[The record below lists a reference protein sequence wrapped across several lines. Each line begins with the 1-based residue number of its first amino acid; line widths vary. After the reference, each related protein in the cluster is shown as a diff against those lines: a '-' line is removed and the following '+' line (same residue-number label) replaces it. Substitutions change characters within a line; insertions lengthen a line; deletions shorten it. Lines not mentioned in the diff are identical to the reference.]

1 MSGAGGCVCTA
12 NNLFILI
19 LIEMLILFPSFPRQ
33 KTFDQKYIMITPF
46 QIKLILS
53 ET

>member
-1 MSGAGGCVCTA
+1 MSGAGGCVCTT
-12 NNLFILI
+12 NNLFILV
-19 LIEMLILFPSFPRQ
+19 LIEMLIPFPSFPRQ
-33 KTFDQKYIMITPF
+33 ETFDQKYIMITPF